1 MSRGLDLIGFLG
13 RRTRASIR
21 SDGTV
26 LLTAIDRTYL
36 GPYPMIYLRSI
47 LRSSPMRDPG
57 CKTGVCTHRVPSR
70 IHKLSEWSAGK
81 SHQEKPPQLSDAM
94 RHYDRLTAL
103 AISYTSLAQV
113 LEGTSASI
121 RKKPMQRT
129 PTSHR
134 RNSELETSG
143 PPPRPDRAWN
153 FQLARTRAAFYK
165 FINTTRRVP
174 CTV

>member
-36 GPYPMIYLRSI
+36 GPYPRIYLRSI

-81 SHQEKPPQLSDAM
+81 TEGGRIGKSAVNSVPGSCRFGGCIATQAALPSIPGYSFKTRIAFSGFRRRSDVVSSTL
-94 RHYDRLTAL
+94 RPNKW
-103 AISYTSLAQV
+103 ISSKRQHSLARLYSV
-113 LEGTSASI
+113 G
-121 RKKPMQRT
+121 
-129 PTSHR
+129 
-134 RNSELETSG
+134 
-143 PPPRPDRAWN
+143 
-153 FQLARTRAAFYK
+153 
-165 FINTTRRVP
+165 TRR
-174 CTV
+174 TLNLLLTK